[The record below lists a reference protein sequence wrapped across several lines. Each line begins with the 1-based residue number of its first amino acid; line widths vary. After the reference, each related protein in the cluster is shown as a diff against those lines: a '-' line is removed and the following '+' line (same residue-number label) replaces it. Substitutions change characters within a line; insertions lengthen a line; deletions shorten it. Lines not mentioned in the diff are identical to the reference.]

1 MFAKLLSRLA
11 PLPASA
17 HDHLFTTF
25 APDGAPLQVLHTI
38 YHQYLDA
45 FPDEVTPPQHTYF
58 RALVRRIV
66 GADGWRQLDGV
77 DLRRVNSAYICC
89 FERAEAYEFQLALW
103 RIEPQFRKLLVETRA
118 HLVTALMPVAAAESA
133 RRAHFAR
140 WKECL
145 AAPLDI
151 EAPSLLA
158 LLRRMSPDDWHE
170 IALHWDWARGVTELE
185 WITAQRTCDRAT
197 ALYVLCAGAPG
208 AVATGRGG
216 RRSDDHAGFVRDLAA
231 RIEGGFYPVAEIGLR
246 LSMRQTMNF
255 ESELA
260 TARATGES
268 PWQLPDD
275 ILAFEGRA
283 HRPRY
288 AVSHGQAHWHYEHW
302 LEHDAPHVKR

>member
-1 MFAKLLSRLA
+1 MFAQFLSRLA

-25 APDGAPLQVLHTI
+25 APDGAPPQVLHTI

-45 FPDEVTPPQHTYF
+45 FADEFTPPQHTHF
-58 RALVRRIV
+58 RALVDRIH
-66 GADGWRQLDGV
+66 GGEGWRRLDGIE
-77 DLRRVNSAYICC
+77 LRRVNSAYVCC
-89 FERAEAYEFQLALW
+89 FEQAEAYEFQLALW
-103 RIEPQFRKLLVETRA
+103 RIEPQFRKLLIETRER
-118 HLVTALMPVAAAESA
+118 LVTALMPVAAAERA

-151 EAPSLLA
+151 QAPSLLA

-170 IALHWDWARGVTELE
+170 IALHWDWNAGVTELE
-185 WITAQRTCDRAT
+185 WITSQRTCDRAT
-197 ALYVLCAGAPG
+197 ALFVLCAGAPG

-216 RRSDDHAGFVRDLAA
+216 RRGGDHAGFVRGLAA
-231 RIEGGFYPVAEIGLR
+231 RLEGGFFPVAEIGLR
-246 LSMRQTMNF
+246 LSMRQHTSF
-255 ESELA
+255 ASELA

-268 PWQLPDD
+268 PWQLPGD

-288 AVSHGQAHWHYEHW
+288 AVSNGRAHWCYEHW
-302 LEHDAPHVKR
+302 LEHIAPRTKR

>member
-25 APDGAPLQVLHTI
+25 APDGAPAQVLHTI
-38 YHQYLDA
+38 YHQYRDA
-45 FPDEVTPPQHTYF
+45 FPDEPTPPQHTHF
-58 RALVRRIV
+58 RALVHHIH
-66 GADGWRQLDGV
+66 GDDGWRGLDGA
-77 DLRRVNSAYICC
+77 DLRRVNSAYVCC

-103 RIEPQFRKLLVETRA
+103 RIDPTFRKLLAATREQ
-118 HLVTALMPVAAAESA
+118 LVTELMPVAAAESA

-151 EAPSLLA
+151 HAPSLLA

-170 IALHWDWARGVTELE
+170 IALHWDWNAGVTELE
-185 WITAQRTCDRAT
+185 WITSQRRCDRAT
-197 ALYVLCAGAPG
+197 ALFVLCTGDPG

-216 RRSDDHAGFVRDLAA
+216 RRSGDHAGFVRDLAA
-231 RIEGGFYPVAEIGLR
+231 RLEGGFFPAAEIGLQIT
-246 LSMRQTMNF
+246 MRQRARF
-255 ESELA
+255 EAELA
-260 TARATGES
+260 AARVTGES
-268 PWQLPDD
+268 PWRLPGE
-275 ILAFEGRA
+275 ILGFEGRA

-288 AVSHGQAHWHYEHW
+288 AVTNGQPHWHYEHW
-302 LEHDAPHVKR
+302 LQHIAPQAKR